1 MYGTAMTACVR
12 RGEHARAWRL
22 AQRAR
27 AGGVQLN
34 ALECNIALG
43 AAARCG
49 DLDGALGLLSDM
61 RTAADP
67 ACRPDVGSYDALLV
81 QLIRAGRNA
90 EVLEAFDELQAAW
103 PSLTLALALAPA
115 PTRTLTPS
123 LNPQP

>member
-1 MYGTAMTACVR
+1 VYGTAMTACVR

-43 AAARCG
+43 AAGRCG

-61 RTAADP
+61 RTATDP

-103 PSLTLALALAPA
+103 PSLTRALALAPA

-123 LNPQP
+123 LNP